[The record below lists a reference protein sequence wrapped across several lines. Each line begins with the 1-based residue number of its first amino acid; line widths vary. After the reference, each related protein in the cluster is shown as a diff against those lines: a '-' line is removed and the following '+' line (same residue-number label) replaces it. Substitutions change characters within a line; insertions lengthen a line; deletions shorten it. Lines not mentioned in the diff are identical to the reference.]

1 MNTIF
6 IILDFIARAEEF
18 VDKLNFGSL
27 LYLEKN
33 ITNISLDAMNH
44 SKNMIVIAN
53 TMNYNSTAVLAFTKD
68 FSVMFFKDDCTKI
81 IHVFIDNNQW
91 NFAGL
96 CWIEMCV
103 VM

>member
-1 MNTIF
+1 MCQNMLVSRIHLLFSLCLNTFF

-44 SKNMIVIAN
+44 SKNIIVIAN
-53 TMNYNSTAVLAFTKD
+53 AMNYNSTAVLAFTKD
-68 FSVMFFKDDCTKI
+68 FSVMFFFKG
-81 IHVFIDNNQW
+81 
-91 NFAGL
+91 A
-96 CWIEMCV
+96 
-103 VM
+103 

>member
-1 MNTIF
+1 MNTFF

-68 FSVMFFKDDCTKI
+68 FSVMFFKKKLYQ
-81 IHVFIDNNQW
+81 NNSC
-91 NFAGL
+91 FYR
-96 CWIEMCV
+96 
-103 VM
+103 

>member
-1 MNTIF
+1 MLEYNFF
-6 IILDFIARAEEF
+6 IILDFIAKAEEF
-18 VDKLNFGSL
+18 LDKLNFGSL

-68 FSVMFFKDDCTKI
+68 FSVMFCLKI
-81 IHVFIDNNQW
+81 IKPKLFM
-91 NFAGL
+91 FL
-96 CWIEMCV
+96 
-103 VM
+103 